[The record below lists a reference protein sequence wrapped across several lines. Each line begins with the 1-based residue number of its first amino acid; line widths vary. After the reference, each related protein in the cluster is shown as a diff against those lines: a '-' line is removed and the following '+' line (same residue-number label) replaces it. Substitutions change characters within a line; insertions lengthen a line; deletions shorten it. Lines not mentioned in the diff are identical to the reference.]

1 MLFRR
6 LAWLSVPL
14 VGLAELVA
22 HFHFA
27 QRAPQDADWG
37 DLAPLVERQRQTG
50 DLVTIAPEW
59 AEPLARRALGE
70 DVMPLSDVAR
80 AEAAGYAHAVEVSLL
95 GQRSKELAGWRELSH
110 EQHAHFGVRRLQ
122 NPRYE
127 PALYAFND
135 HVARDQ
141 LFVVEWN
148 GEAER
153 TCEYTDRAR
162 VTAGGLGGHEAFPR
176 IRYRCSGGEAYFV
189 GVTVIADHLFRPR
202 RCIFAHPPVNAML
215 HLRFPSVPVGTKL
228 HGWGGRG
235 YLSSRDGGG
244 TPVEF
249 AAYVNGKEVGR
260 RLFNDDQGFSAFDF
274 PVEEPGQG
282 SVEVTF
288 EVQTRVAQ
296 NRDFCF
302 QAEMR

>member
-27 QRAPQDADWG
+27 RRAPRESDWD
-37 DLAPLVERQRQTG
+37 DLGPLLERQRQAG

-70 DVMPLSDVAR
+70 DVMPLADVAR
-80 AEAAGYAHAVEVSLL
+80 AEATGYSHAVEVSLL

-110 EQHAHFGVRRLQ
+110 EEVGHFGVRRLS
-122 NPRYE
+122 NPRHE
-127 PALYAFND
+127 PVLYAFIE
-135 HVARDQ
+135 HVRRDR

-148 GEAER
+148 GEAAR

-176 IRYRCSGGEAYFV
+176 VRYRCSGGEPYFV
-189 GVTVIADHLFRPR
+189 GVTVIDDQQYRPR
-202 RCIFAHPPVNAML
+202 RCIFAHPPVNALL
-215 HLRFPSVPVGTKL
+215 HLRFPGVPPGKRL

-235 YLSSRDGGG
+235 WLLSRDGGG

-249 AAYVNGKEVGR
+249 AAYVDGKEVGR

-274 PVEEPGQG
+274 PIEVASSEP
-282 SVEVTF
+282 VEVTF

-302 QAEMR
+302 HAEMR